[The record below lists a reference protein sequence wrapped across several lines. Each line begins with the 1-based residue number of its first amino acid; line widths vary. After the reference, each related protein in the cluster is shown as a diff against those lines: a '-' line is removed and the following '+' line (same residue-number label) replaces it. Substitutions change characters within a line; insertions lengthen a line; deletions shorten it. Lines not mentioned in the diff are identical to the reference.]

1 MEDARVV
8 KLAELLKNEDFVR
21 GLAKQIQ
28 PEDAQAYFAA
38 HGLDF
43 TKDEIL
49 QMGRALNL
57 KVRQERGEELTED
70 ELAEVSGGYGALG
83 TFFLLDGFKALP
95 VVLSKFL
102 SFWFNW

>member
-1 MEDARVV
+1 MEDPRSE
-8 KLAELLKNEDFVR
+8 KLKELLKDETFVQ

-70 ELAEVSGGYGALG
+70 ELAEVSGGFIETFLFLGIGA
-83 TFFLLDGFKALP
+83 
-95 VVLSKFL
+95 VLSAIL
-102 SFWFNW
+102 GWANVPW